1 MLKKSIKRAVAL
13 GLVLCT
19 MNISTYA
26 VEFAETGDKIVET
39 PTERCFLESDNVL
52 FDSGTCS
59 TQLTPN
65 YIDYAYDIENK
76 SDDSMA
82 NVKMDVIL
90 NYAWGSKA
98 FEVAGEI
105 PVFKLPTGVEYMYGP
120 LEGEVSLGG
129 NSYDAIVGFQKMGD
143 SADISATLTL
153 KCDDTEAIFKFGGL
167 HVKYNIVED
176 VLPAM
181 MDIASMEQTSTQ
193 EMSEGDYQ
201 YMTAAVARLND
212 KIAIKETISYYA
224 GKRRLMLT
232 ATPYLQNIEDIH
244 TISGTATAAVS
255 VNRVKLKIAEKNE
268 SQTIISG
275 LVFGGTT
282 SIGESGG
289 TVSGYDVLDAISA
302 VGALKYP
309 TQSTALSAFLALVK
323 LIKPIVGTKASFTKG
338 ADIVSAEY
346 ANINL
351 SDKSWD
357 QHGVSLACQLLP
369 INTSLSTM
377 KAAYNYWSEI
387 RYSITVTDFTGDV
400 SHVYRTA
407 EVSKDYTITT
417 A

>member
-1 MLKKSIKRAVAL
+1 
-13 GLVLCT
+13 
-19 MNISTYA
+19 
-26 VEFAETGDKIVET
+26 
-39 PTERCFLESDNVL
+39 
-52 FDSGTCS
+52 
-59 TQLTPN
+59 
-65 YIDYAYDIENK
+65 
-76 SDDSMA
+76 
-82 NVKMDVIL
+82 
-90 NYAWGSKA
+90 
-98 FEVAGEI
+98 
-105 PVFKLPTGVEYMYGP
+105 
-120 LEGEVSLGG
+120 
-129 NSYDAIVGFQKMGD
+129 
-143 SADISATLTL
+143 
-153 KCDDTEAIFKFGGL
+153 
-167 HVKYNIVED
+167 
-176 VLPAM
+176 
-181 MDIASMEQTSTQ
+181 
-193 EMSEGDYQ
+193 
-201 YMTAAVARLND
+201 MTAAVARLND

-369 INTSLSTM
+369 INTSSSTM